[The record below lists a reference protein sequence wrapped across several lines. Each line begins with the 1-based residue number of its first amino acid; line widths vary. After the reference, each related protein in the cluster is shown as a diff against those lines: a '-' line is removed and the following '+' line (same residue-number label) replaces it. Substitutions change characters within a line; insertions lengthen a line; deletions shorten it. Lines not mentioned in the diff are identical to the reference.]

1 MRKTGHRARR
11 EELSAGRIE
20 YIEAARQRLR
30 SRRMRRTMLL
40 VALVA
45 AAVIYLTGLVN
56 TSVMLLEDMAD
67 TVRIALMPEQG
78 FPQQTGAG
86 AVYQAETLGGSFVVL
101 GEEGCTVFSN
111 GGGRLNTVGTGYA
124 RPALAAGG
132 NSFVLYNRSGS
143 ELRVE
148 SRTRELY
155 TRQTEGHIYL
165 CALSDRGELAVVT
178 DDVRKLALLT
188 IYDANRNELL
198 TWSTTTAEGVPLRMD
213 FSPDGTQLAIAAV
226 TAQDGQMVT
235 NLYLLNLRAGEPQLL
250 ASEPGSTP
258 LALTWCS
265 NDRLLAVCDTHA
277 ALYGSDGSAQGRY
290 DFGGQ
295 DVAALSAEGG
305 GLAVLFGSGPSS
317 TALLLDGG
325 LGVQYTGPVPNAHGI
340 VRGNGAFYLL
350 CESSVE
356 CYGLDGAYQ
365 WSYPL
370 DARPQALLAGEDLFV
385 FAGNLV
391 RSVRVCGQSGPADH
405 SAPARRG
412 RQQRNAGTLTQCLI
426 KNFGYV
432 HESVI
437 CF

>member
-86 AVYQAETLGGSFVVL
+86 AVYQAETLGGSFVAL

-188 IYDANRNELL
+188 VYDANRNELL

-391 RSVRVCGQSGPADH
+391 QRIVPPQPEAASSG
-405 SAPARRG
+405 
-412 RQQRNAGTLTQCLI
+412 
-426 KNFGYV
+426 
-432 HESVI
+432 
-437 CF
+437 

>member
-124 RPALAAGG
+124 RPALAAGK

-340 VRGNGAFYLL
+340 VRGDVAFYLL

-391 RSVRVCGQSGPADH
+391 QRIVPPQPEEAGSG
-405 SAPARRG
+405 
-412 RQQRNAGTLTQCLI
+412 GTLAL
-426 KNFGYV
+426 
-432 HESVI
+432 
-437 CF
+437 

>member
-188 IYDANRNELL
+188 VYDANRNELL

-391 RSVRVCGQSGPADH
+391 QRIVPPQPEEAGSG
-405 SAPARRG
+405 
-412 RQQRNAGTLTQCLI
+412 GTLAL
-426 KNFGYV
+426 
-432 HESVI
+432 
-437 CF
+437 

>member
-30 SRRMRRTMLL
+30 SRRIRRTMLL

-165 CALSDRGELAVVT
+165 CALSNRGELAVVT

-188 IYDANRNELL
+188 VYDANRNELL

-391 RSVRVCGQSGPADH
+391 QRIVPPQPEAASSG
-405 SAPARRG
+405 
-412 RQQRNAGTLTQCLI
+412 
-426 KNFGYV
+426 
-432 HESVI
+432 
-437 CF
+437 

>member
-30 SRRMRRTMLL
+30 SRRIRRTMLL

-188 IYDANRNELL
+188 VYDANRNELL

-391 RSVRVCGQSGPADH
+391 
-405 SAPARRG
+405 
-412 RQQRNAGTLTQCLI
+412 QRIVPPQPEAASNG
-426 KNFGYV
+426 
-432 HESVI
+432 
-437 CF
+437 

>member
-30 SRRMRRTMLL
+30 SRRIRRTMLL

-188 IYDANRNELL
+188 VYDANRNELL
-198 TWSTTTAEGVPLRMD
+198 TWSTTTAEGVPLRMN

-391 RSVRVCGQSGPADH
+391 QRIIPPQPEEAGSG
-405 SAPARRG
+405 
-412 RQQRNAGTLTQCLI
+412 GTLAL
-426 KNFGYV
+426 
-432 HESVI
+432 
-437 CF
+437 

>member
-295 DVAALSAEGG
+295 DVAALSAEEG

-340 VRGNGAFYLL
+340 VRGDGAFYLL

-391 RSVRVCGQSGPADH
+391 QRIVPPQPEEAGSG
-405 SAPARRG
+405 
-412 RQQRNAGTLTQCLI
+412 GTLAL
-426 KNFGYV
+426 
-432 HESVI
+432 
-437 CF
+437 

>member
-30 SRRMRRTMLL
+30 SRRIRRTMLL

-305 GLAVLFGSGPSS
+305 GLAVLCGSGPSS

-325 LGVQYTGPVPNAHGI
+325 LGVQYTGPVPNAHDI
-340 VRGNGAFYLL
+340 VRGDGAFYLL

-391 RSVRVCGQSGPADH
+391 QRIVPPQPEEAGSG
-405 SAPARRG
+405 
-412 RQQRNAGTLTQCLI
+412 GTLAL
-426 KNFGYV
+426 
-432 HESVI
+432 
-437 CF
+437 

>member
-165 CALSDRGELAVVT
+165 CALSNRGELAVVT

-188 IYDANRNELL
+188 VYDANRNELL

-391 RSVRVCGQSGPADH
+391 QRIVPPQPEEAGSG
-405 SAPARRG
+405 
-412 RQQRNAGTLTQCLI
+412 GTLAL
-426 KNFGYV
+426 
-432 HESVI
+432 
-437 CF
+437 

>member
-11 EELSAGRIE
+11 EDLSAGRIE

-165 CALSDRGELAVVT
+165 CALSNRGELAVVT

-391 RSVRVCGQSGPADH
+391 QRIVPPQPEEAGSG
-405 SAPARRG
+405 
-412 RQQRNAGTLTQCLI
+412 GTLAL
-426 KNFGYV
+426 
-432 HESVI
+432 
-437 CF
+437 

>member
-30 SRRMRRTMLL
+30 SRRIRRTMLL

-340 VRGNGAFYLL
+340 VRGDGAFYLL

-391 RSVRVCGQSGPADH
+391 QRIIPPQPEEAGSGGMLA
-405 SAPARRG
+405 
-412 RQQRNAGTLTQCLI
+412 L
-426 KNFGYV
+426 
-432 HESVI
+432 
-437 CF
+437 

>member
-11 EELSAGRIE
+11 EDLSAGRIE

-30 SRRMRRTMLL
+30 NRRLRRTALL

-56 TSVMLLEDMAD
+56 TSVMALEELAD
-67 TVRIALMPEQG
+67 TARIALMPEQG

-86 AVYQAETLGGSFVVL
+86 EVYQAEALGGSFVVL
-101 GEEGCTVFSN
+101 GSEGCTVFSA
-111 GGGRLNTVGTGYA
+111 GGGRLNTIGTGYA

-165 CALSDRGELAVVT
+165 CALSEGGELAVVT
-178 DDVRKLALLT
+178 DDVRKLSLLT
-188 IYDANRNELL
+188 VYDANRNELL
-198 TWSTTTAEGVPLRMD
+198 GWSTTTAEGVPLRMA
-213 FSPDGTQLAIAAV
+213 FSPDGTQLALAAV
-226 TAQDGQMVT
+226 TARDGQMVT

-250 ASEPGSTP
+250 ASEAGSTP
-258 LALTWCS
+258 LELVWLS
-265 NDRLLAVCDTHA
+265 NGRLLAVCDTHA
-277 ALYGSDGSAQGRY
+277 ALYGSDGGARGRY

-295 DVAALSAEGG
+295 AAAALSAENG
-305 GLAVLFGSGPSS
+305 GLAVLFGSGPSN
-317 TALLLDGG
+317 TALLLDGQ
-325 LGVQYTGPVPNAHGI
+325 LTVQYEGPVPSAHGI
-340 VRGNGAFYLL
+340 VRGADAFYLL

-356 CYGLDGAYQ
+356 CYALDGSYQ
-365 WSYPL
+365 WSSPL

-391 RSVRVCGQSGPADH
+391 QRITPPAPEPEAD
-405 SAPARRG
+405 
-412 RQQRNAGTLTQCLI
+412 
-426 KNFGYV
+426 
-432 HESVI
+432 
-437 CF
+437 

>member
-30 SRRMRRTMLL
+30 SRRIRRTMLL

-124 RPALAAGG
+124 HPALAAGG

-340 VRGNGAFYLL
+340 VRGDGAFYLL

-385 FAGNLV
+385 FVGNLV
-391 RSVRVCGQSGPADH
+391 QRIVPPQPEEAGSG
-405 SAPARRG
+405 
-412 RQQRNAGTLTQCLI
+412 GTLAL
-426 KNFGYV
+426 
-432 HESVI
+432 
-437 CF
+437 

>member
-30 SRRMRRTMLL
+30 SRRIRRTMLL
-40 VALVA
+40 VVLVA

-165 CALSDRGELAVVT
+165 CALSNRGELAVVT

-188 IYDANRNELL
+188 VYDANRNELL

-391 RSVRVCGQSGPADH
+391 QRIIPPQPEEAGSG
-405 SAPARRG
+405 
-412 RQQRNAGTLTQCLI
+412 GTLAL
-426 KNFGYV
+426 
-432 HESVI
+432 
-437 CF
+437 

>member
-45 AAVIYLTGLVN
+45 AGGIYLTGLVN

-165 CALSDRGELAVVT
+165 CALSDRGELAVVA

-391 RSVRVCGQSGPADH
+391 QRIVPPQPEEAGSG
-405 SAPARRG
+405 
-412 RQQRNAGTLTQCLI
+412 GTLAL
-426 KNFGYV
+426 
-432 HESVI
+432 
-437 CF
+437 

>member
-340 VRGNGAFYLL
+340 VRGNGAFCLL

-391 RSVRVCGQSGPADH
+391 
-405 SAPARRG
+405 
-412 RQQRNAGTLTQCLI
+412 QRIIPPQPEEAGSDGTLAL
-426 KNFGYV
+426 
-432 HESVI
+432 
-437 CF
+437 

>member
-340 VRGNGAFYLL
+340 VRGDGAFYLL

-391 RSVRVCGQSGPADH
+391 QRIVPPQPEAASSG
-405 SAPARRG
+405 
-412 RQQRNAGTLTQCLI
+412 
-426 KNFGYV
+426 
-432 HESVI
+432 
-437 CF
+437 

>member
-30 SRRMRRTMLL
+30 SRRIRRTMLL

-86 AVYQAETLGGSFVVL
+86 VVYQAETLGGSFVVL

-235 NLYLLNLRAGEPQLL
+235 NL
-250 ASEPGSTP
+250 
-258 LALTWCS
+258 
-265 NDRLLAVCDTHA
+265 
-277 ALYGSDGSAQGRY
+277 
-290 DFGGQ
+290 
-295 DVAALSAEGG
+295 
-305 GLAVLFGSGPSS
+305 
-317 TALLLDGG
+317 
-325 LGVQYTGPVPNAHGI
+325 
-340 VRGNGAFYLL
+340 
-350 CESSVE
+350 
-356 CYGLDGAYQ
+356 
-365 WSYPL
+365 
-370 DARPQALLAGEDLFV
+370 
-385 FAGNLV
+385 
-391 RSVRVCGQSGPADH
+391 
-405 SAPARRG
+405 
-412 RQQRNAGTLTQCLI
+412 
-426 KNFGYV
+426 
-432 HESVI
+432 
-437 CF
+437 

>member
-30 SRRMRRTMLL
+30 SRRIRRTMLL

-111 GGGRLNTVGTGYA
+111 VGGRLNTVGTGYA

-391 RSVRVCGQSGPADH
+391 QRIVPPQPEEAGSGGMLA
-405 SAPARRG
+405 
-412 RQQRNAGTLTQCLI
+412 L
-426 KNFGYV
+426 
-432 HESVI
+432 
-437 CF
+437 

>member
-30 SRRMRRTMLL
+30 SRRIRRTMLL

-340 VRGNGAFYLL
+340 VRGDGAFYLL

-385 FAGNLV
+385 FVGNLV
-391 RSVRVCGQSGPADH
+391 QRIVPPQPEEAGSG
-405 SAPARRG
+405 
-412 RQQRNAGTLTQCLI
+412 GTLAL
-426 KNFGYV
+426 
-432 HESVI
+432 
-437 CF
+437 

>member
-188 IYDANRNELL
+188 VYDANRNELL

-370 DARPQALLAGEDLFV
+370 DARPQALLAGENLFV

-391 RSVRVCGQSGPADH
+391 
-405 SAPARRG
+405 
-412 RQQRNAGTLTQCLI
+412 QRIVPPQPEEAGSSGTLAL
-426 KNFGYV
+426 
-432 HESVI
+432 
-437 CF
+437 

>member
-30 SRRMRRTMLL
+30 SRRIRRTMLL

-101 GEEGCTVFSN
+101 REEGCTVFSN

-391 RSVRVCGQSGPADH
+391 QRIVPPQPEEAGSG
-405 SAPARRG
+405 
-412 RQQRNAGTLTQCLI
+412 GTLAL
-426 KNFGYV
+426 
-432 HESVI
+432 
-437 CF
+437 

>member
-30 SRRMRRTMLL
+30 SRRIRRTMLL

-325 LGVQYTGPVPNAHGI
+325 LGVQYTGLVPNAHGI

-370 DARPQALLAGEDLFV
+370 DARPQALLAREDLFV

-391 RSVRVCGQSGPADH
+391 QRIVPPQPEEAGSG
-405 SAPARRG
+405 
-412 RQQRNAGTLTQCLI
+412 GTLAL
-426 KNFGYV
+426 
-432 HESVI
+432 
-437 CF
+437 

>member
-165 CALSDRGELAVVT
+165 CALSNRGELAVVT

-258 LALTWCS
+258 LALNWCS

-391 RSVRVCGQSGPADH
+391 QRIIPPQPEEAGSG
-405 SAPARRG
+405 
-412 RQQRNAGTLTQCLI
+412 GTLAL
-426 KNFGYV
+426 
-432 HESVI
+432 
-437 CF
+437 

>member
-188 IYDANRNELL
+188 IYDVNRNELL

-391 RSVRVCGQSGPADH
+391 QRIVPPQPEEAGSG
-405 SAPARRG
+405 
-412 RQQRNAGTLTQCLI
+412 GTLAL
-426 KNFGYV
+426 
-432 HESVI
+432 
-437 CF
+437 

>member
-391 RSVRVCGQSGPADH
+391 QRIAPPQPEEAGSG
-405 SAPARRG
+405 
-412 RQQRNAGTLTQCLI
+412 GTLAL
-426 KNFGYV
+426 
-432 HESVI
+432 
-437 CF
+437 

>member
-30 SRRMRRTMLL
+30 SRRIRRTMLL

-86 AVYQAETLGGSFVVL
+86 AVYQAETLGGSFVAL

-391 RSVRVCGQSGPADH
+391 QRIVPPQPEAASSG
-405 SAPARRG
+405 
-412 RQQRNAGTLTQCLI
+412 
-426 KNFGYV
+426 
-432 HESVI
+432 
-437 CF
+437 

>member
-30 SRRMRRTMLL
+30 SRRIRRTMLL

-188 IYDANRNELL
+188 VYDANRNELL
-198 TWSTTTAEGVPLRMD
+198 TWITTTAEGVPLRMD

-340 VRGNGAFYLL
+340 VRGDGAFYLL

-391 RSVRVCGQSGPADH
+391 QRIVPPQPEEAGSG
-405 SAPARRG
+405 
-412 RQQRNAGTLTQCLI
+412 GTLAL
-426 KNFGYV
+426 
-432 HESVI
+432 
-437 CF
+437 

>member
-30 SRRMRRTMLL
+30 SRRIRRTMLL

-305 GLAVLFGSGPSS
+305 GVAVLFGSGPSS

-391 RSVRVCGQSGPADH
+391 QRIVPPQPEEAGSG
-405 SAPARRG
+405 
-412 RQQRNAGTLTQCLI
+412 GTLAL
-426 KNFGYV
+426 
-432 HESVI
+432 
-437 CF
+437 

>member
-370 DARPQALLAGEDLFV
+370 DARPQALLAGKDLFV

-391 RSVRVCGQSGPADH
+391 QRIVPPQPEAASSG
-405 SAPARRG
+405 
-412 RQQRNAGTLTQCLI
+412 
-426 KNFGYV
+426 
-432 HESVI
+432 
-437 CF
+437 

>member
-30 SRRMRRTMLL
+30 SRRIRRTMLL

-86 AVYQAETLGGSFVVL
+86 AVYQAETLGGSFVAL

-391 RSVRVCGQSGPADH
+391 QRIIPPQPEAASSG
-405 SAPARRG
+405 
-412 RQQRNAGTLTQCLI
+412 
-426 KNFGYV
+426 
-432 HESVI
+432 
-437 CF
+437 

>member
-165 CALSDRGELAVVT
+165 CALSNRGELAVVT

-356 CYGLDGAYQ
+356 CYGLDGAYR

-391 RSVRVCGQSGPADH
+391 QRIVPPQPEEAGSG
-405 SAPARRG
+405 
-412 RQQRNAGTLTQCLI
+412 GTLAL
-426 KNFGYV
+426 
-432 HESVI
+432 
-437 CF
+437 

>member
-1 MRKTGHRARR
+1 PFCGHPRFSGPVRGPQLGGGPRGHRPHHHGLRGGAPWGHGGDHRDGGRLPVQHGAHPGGHPVRSRGGPAGPRGRAGHPGQPGPAPGRPHPAGQGPVFAPRGLRKGSRGMRKTGHRARR

-30 SRRMRRTMLL
+30 SRRIRRTMLL

-45 AAVIYLTGLVN
+45 AAVIYMTGLVN

-111 GGGRLNTVGTGYA
+111 GGGRLDTVGTGYA
-124 RPALAAGG
+124 HPALAAGG

-143 ELRVE
+143 EPRVE

-188 IYDANRNELL
+188 VYDANRNELL

-295 DVAALSAEGG
+295 DVAALS
-305 GLAVLFGSGPSS
+305 
-317 TALLLDGG
+317 
-325 LGVQYTGPVPNAHGI
+325 
-340 VRGNGAFYLL
+340 
-350 CESSVE
+350 
-356 CYGLDGAYQ
+356 
-365 WSYPL
+365 
-370 DARPQALLAGEDLFV
+370 
-385 FAGNLV
+385 
-391 RSVRVCGQSGPADH
+391 
-405 SAPARRG
+405 
-412 RQQRNAGTLTQCLI
+412 
-426 KNFGYV
+426 
-432 HESVI
+432 
-437 CF
+437 

>member
-11 EELSAGRIE
+11 EDLSAGRIE

-30 SRRMRRTMLL
+30 NRRLRRTALL

-391 RSVRVCGQSGPADH
+391 QRIVPPQPEETGSGGMLA
-405 SAPARRG
+405 
-412 RQQRNAGTLTQCLI
+412 L
-426 KNFGYV
+426 
-432 HESVI
+432 
-437 CF
+437 

>member
-30 SRRMRRTMLL
+30 SRRIRRTMLL

-165 CALSDRGELAVVT
+165 CALSNRGELAVVT

-391 RSVRVCGQSGPADH
+391 
-405 SAPARRG
+405 
-412 RQQRNAGTLTQCLI
+412 QRIVPPQPEAASNG
-426 KNFGYV
+426 
-432 HESVI
+432 
-437 CF
+437 